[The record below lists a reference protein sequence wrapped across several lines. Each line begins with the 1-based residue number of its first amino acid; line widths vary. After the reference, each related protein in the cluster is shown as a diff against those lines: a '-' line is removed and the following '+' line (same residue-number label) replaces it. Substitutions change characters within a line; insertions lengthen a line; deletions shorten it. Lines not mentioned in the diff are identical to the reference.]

1 MSMIETHEKALDS
14 ENVLYHEF
22 LLIYK
27 KCKKLVYGIIEGK
40 EDPSFYRGLI
50 ENMLPSEWRVKLI
63 TAGNKV
69 KVLKAHES
77 FDWNRFDKHQIC
89 FFIDSDLSEFIGDIW
104 LQDQNIYVTDGY
116 SIENEVLNH
125 TTLERVLEEILN
137 ILELDENELETITNL
152 FEDGRSYFAEKLT
165 PIMVQ
170 IISWKRDS
178 QRACLENI
186 EMKDL
191 FEFDKGEIAL
201 RSKYQTVDERLR
213 YAANKCNLASASQ
226 ENLSAIENEFV
237 GKSGPSKYIRGKY
250 LLWFFIN
257 FALSVH
263 DSITEFC
270 VKHKSKP
277 KAKLSLGIKNALVVI
292 GPRVRIPPSLQEF
305 VNNNYLDFIATSD
318 ASA

>member
-14 ENVLYHEF
+14 ENVVYHEF

-27 KCKKLVYGIIEGK
+27 KSKKLVYGVIEGK

-69 KVLKAHES
+69 KVLKTHES
-77 FDWNRFDKHQIC
+77 FDWNRFDKQQIC
-89 FFIDSDLSEFIGDIW
+89 FFIDSDLSVFIRDIW

-137 ILELDENELETITNL
+137 IVELDEKELETIANL
-152 FEDGRSYFAEKLT
+152 FESSKSYFSEKLT
-165 PIMVQ
+165 PIMAQ
-170 IISWKRDS
+170 IIAWKRDE
-178 QRACLENI
+178 QRTCLENI
-186 EMKDL
+186 QMKDL
-191 FEFDKGEIAL
+191 FEFEKGKITL
-201 RSKYQTVDERLR
+201 KSTYQNVDERLG
-213 YAANKCNLASASQ
+213 YAADKCNLVSTNPEVIS
-226 ENLSAIENEFV
+226 EIENEFI
-237 GKSGPSKYIRGKY
+237 GKSGPEKYIRGKY

-257 FALSVH
+257 FAFSVH
-263 DSITEFC
+263 DSIMEFC
-270 VKHKSKP
+270 SRYKSKP
-277 KAKLSLGIKNALVVI
+277 KAKVSLGIKNALVII

-305 VNNNYLDFIATSD
+305 VSNNYCGFITSSEV
-318 ASA
+318 AA